1 MFVIWLNKM
10 RVYWIVYM
18 ILPDRLIFYN
28 VGGYPKE
35 KGVID
40 VTVILSELRDVE
52 KLRQYYQE
60 SVSFIEEDKRKQLE
74 SESKLKAME
83 NASKDVPSV

>member
-1 MFVIWLNKM
+1 AIIRNG
-10 RVYWIVYM
+10 
-18 ILPDRLIFYN
+18 D
-28 VGGYPKE
+28 YPRE

-60 SVSFIEEDKRKQLE
+60 SVSFMQHDRRKQLE
-74 SESKLKAME
+74 SESKLKAMDD
-83 NASKDVPSV
+83 ASKDIPSL